1 MEKNSLRFFG
11 IFIALIIVILSL
23 YFVLADIDAP
33 TGLMFD
39 RNDTANYD
47 NDGSFTV
54 NWTAGASDGAE
65 NYSIYIYAD
74 DVLYTV
80 GLNDTDAATA
90 FSYSNTTDDGNYTF
104 TISGFNATIAGGVN
118 STNISMIVDTT
129 IPAVL
134 YTTGTEADSAA
145 KNNDWIFVNVTA
157 TDINNV
163 SSSLVFSLHNSSGVV
178 NQTQFS
184 YPASGEQ
191 SINWTGLVSNVGYTY
206 NVTGNDSATNSN
218 TTATRTLTL
227 DNTAPSLS
235 MTKTTSGQTSLEIA
249 ISGTEG
255 TCTVDRSGATIFG
268 DNLLTESSLTCGTS
282 YSYIVTC
289 TDTATNAGSSTS
301 TSFST
306 DACGGGGSSGTVTPR
321 PKKAS
326 YSFSK
331 ITPGV
336 ATIVKNFD
344 ADVGVKEIKIEVNNE
359 AQSVSITVTK
369 HDGKPAA
376 VSIKKSGKVYKY
388 LQIEATNLANKLDKA
403 TVTLQVGKSW
413 LSSNS
418 VDANSVAL
426 FRFDESAGQWNELV
440 TTYTGSEGDNELYE
454 VELTSFSFFA
464 VGEKAAVTAEGA
476 EGAEGVGEGGA
487 NLIFLWIIVGVV
499 VLVII
504 IGWGMKKRSREQ

>member
-1 MEKNSLRFFG
+1 MEKNRNFRYFG
-11 IFIALIIVILSL
+11 IFLVLVTVILSL
-23 YFVLADIDAP
+23 NFILADPGAP
-33 TGLMFD
+33 TGLIFNKNSTPTLD
-39 RNDTANYD
+39 EGT
-47 NDGSFTV
+47 FFV
-54 NWTAGASDGAE
+54 NWTEGAGDAAFNYTIFIEGPSNSTAKNDSVTGYTFSDTTEG
-65 NYSIYIYAD
+65 NYSFIVQAHNITA
-74 DVLYTV
+74 
-80 GLNDTDAATA
+80 GEGCAAP
-90 FSYSNTTDDGNYTF
+90 
-104 TISGFNATIAGGVN
+104 GGTGGCAN
-118 STNISMIVDTT
+118 STENFWMVVD
-129 IPAVL
+129 
-134 YTTGTEADSAA
+134 S
-145 KNNDWIFVNVTA
+145 
-157 TDINNV
+157 
-163 SSSLVFSLHNSSGVV
+163 
-178 NQTQFS
+178 
-184 YPASGEQ
+184 
-191 SINWTGLVSNVGYTY
+191 
-206 NVTGNDSATNSN
+206 
-218 TTATRTLTL
+218 
-227 DNTAPSLS
+227 TAPSVTITKRS
-235 MTKTTSGQTSLEIA
+235 STKTSLDLTL
-249 ISGTEG
+249 SGTEG

-464 VGEKAAVTAEGA
+464 VGEKSLVDGEDGETGTGREGTRGTADKSGST
-476 EGAEGVGEGGA
+476 
-487 NLIFLWIIVGVV
+487 LLWIIIVIV
-499 VLVII
+499 VLVL
-504 IGWGMKKRSREQ
+504 IGWGMKKRKQ